1 MDPHVIAL
9 DAKRDREFLEQQ
21 RIDPVMKTL
30 LEPGDR
36 VVVCAHCR
44 LVFREYTWAEIKGK
58 FGHGTSTLPY
68 LPVDTVHFS
77 RSTTREGRPPA
88 ERPAP
93 TGAAPSY
100 ASPPPEPRHVPTR
113 EWQPANGPGA
123 DAGQTSQPPSA
134 AQQAWSAVVNSARD
148 FSNEAP
154 RAASALFNGARRV
167 VNEAPEAWSQIVNR
181 TRQFSDRVRGRSNRT
196 DSSDAEVLELQEIPF
211 ELEKIPFELRE
222 MKLY

>member
-1 MDPHVIAL
+1 MDPHVIVL

-44 LVFREYTWAEIKGK
+44 LVFREYTWAEIKGRLE
-58 FGHGTSTLPY
+58 HGTSTLPH

-77 RSTTREGRPPA
+77 RSASREERPRA
-88 ERPAP
+88 ERAAT
-93 TGAAPSY
+93 TGAVPR
-100 ASPPPEPRHVPTR
+100 PPEPRRVRTR
-113 EWQPANGPGA
+113 EWQTPDGPTAGPA
-123 DAGQTSQPPSA
+123 PPSA
-134 AQQAWSAVVNSARD
+134 AQQAWSAVANSARE
-148 FSNEAP
+148 FANEAP

-167 VNEAPEAWSQIVNR
+167 VNATPDAWSQVVNR
-181 TRQFSDRVRGRSNRT
+181 TRQFSNRVRGRSHEA
-196 DSSDAEVLELQEIPF
+196 DSSEKEVLELQEIPF

-222 MKLY
+222 MRLY